1 MSMWSPLSRFLWRNN
16 SHFVGD
22 WACHCYA
29 VIFELT
35 QTFPLSTVNA
45 KSAIRWWSILP
56 THQLS
61 VEVRSFG
68 LHVLLTWT
76 QWGCIK
82 ANIYTMQS
90 KLATT
95 WSNPGCS
102 ERHWK
107 QTGTTDSGKALYS
120 ILQCSVRVSWR
131 EGTSSLVVKKEA
143 EMCASPHYA
152 IRHVC
157 WTYRKSETEKLL

>member
-1 MSMWSPLSRFLWRNN
+1 MITWLVHSCQRLVDVKSIIPISLKEPFPFRRRLDLSLF
-16 SHFVGD
+16 
-22 WACHCYA
+22 A
-29 VIFELT
+29 VIFEFT
-35 QTFPLSTVNA
+35 QTLPLSTVDA
-45 KSAIRWWSILP
+45 KCAIRWWATLP
-56 THQLS
+56 THQFS
-61 VEVRSFG
+61 VEVWSFG

-82 ANIYTMQS
+82 VNIYTMQS

-95 WSNPGCS
+95 WTNPGCC

-107 QTGTTDSGKALYS
+107 QTCTTDSGEALYS
-120 ILQCSVRVSWR
+120 ILQWCVRVSWR

-157 WTYRKSETEKLL
+157 